1 LNAEAFFLGGAF
13 FAGTGDLAVEH
24 IADAGCQKT
33 AEGVEGVTCRG
44 EIDAYGGNEQTY
56 VCQNNRIIVK
66 AEHGGLLVVSEM
78 PM

>member
-1 LNAEAFFLGGAF
+1 MKNDSQIVSLPLRIVRHFPLYLNWIRE
-13 FAGTGDLAVEH
+13 
-24 IADAGCQKT
+24 KT

-66 AEHGGLLVVSEM
+66 SYHLQAPLFRE
-78 PM
+78 